1 MNKEILLIIDTVSNE
16 KNVDKEIIIDAMEH
30 ALASAVKKKYK
41 LDNKT
46 QDEIDV
52 EVTINQDDGS
62 YKTLRRWEVVDEML
76 VDDEYEMKMLLDL
89 AKEKDPKIEVGDFI
103 TEEIESVE
111 FGRIVAQT
119 AKQNIVSRLKAA
131 ERNRLADLYSPK
143 IGELLFG
150 IVRRV
155 DKNNI
160 FLDLSSNESGSIS
173 DEAMILKDNLIPREI
188 IKPGDRIRGYLM
200 DVQSESRG
208 PQLYISRKCSEFL
221 IELFR
226 LEVPEVGQGIIEILG
241 ASRDPGVRAK
251 IAVKSNDPKL
261 DAIGACVGMRGSRV
275 QSVSNEL
282 AGERIDI
289 IPWDEDPAKFVINA
303 MSPAEVLSIVVD
315 ETNKTMDI
323 AVAEE
328 QLSQAIGRGG
338 QNVRLASELTGWNL
352 NVMSKDEADDKN
364 MKEEEETAAKFQKN
378 LNVDNDV
385 AKILAEEGFTSIDEI
400 ALCEIDELEDINGFD
415 KELVIEL
422 RKRAIDEYEKQQK
435 EIDDKNSLTNL
446 DDLTDDQVTLLRNSD
461 ILTIDDIADLS
472 IDELLDIIDISNE
485 TAGKVI
491 MQARESWFDE
501 ENDGQR

>member
-16 KNVDKEIIIDAMEH
+16 KNVDREIIIDAMEF

-52 EVTINQDDGS
+52 DVIINQDDGS
-62 YKTLRRWEVVDEML
+62 YKTFRKWEVVDEISI
-76 VDDEYEMKMLLDL
+76 DDEYEMKMLIDL
-89 AKEKDPKIEVGDFI
+89 AREKDPDIEVGNFI

-131 ERNRLADLYSPK
+131 ERNRIVDLYTPK

-155 DKNNI
+155 DKNNV
-160 FLDLSSNESGSIS
+160 FLDLSTNESGSVS

-188 IKPGDRIRGYLM
+188 IKPGDRIRGFLM

-208 PQLYISRKCSEFL
+208 PQLYISRKCPEFL

-241 ASRDPGVRAK
+241 ASRDPGIRAK

-315 ETNKTMDI
+315 ETSKTMDI

-352 NVMSKDEADDKN
+352 NVMSKEEADDKN
-364 MKEEEETAAKFQKN
+364 MREEEETAAEFQQS

-385 AKILAEEGFTSIDEI
+385 AKILAEEGFSSIDEI
-400 ALCEIDELEDINGFD
+400 ALCELEELEEINGFD
-415 KELVIEL
+415 KDLVIEL
-422 RKRAIDEYEKQQK
+422 RKRAIDAYDKQQK
-435 EIDDKNSLTNL
+435 ELDNKNSLTNL
-446 DDLTDDQVTLLRNSD
+446 NDLNDDHIALLKNND
-461 ILTIDDIADLS
+461 ILTINDIADLS
-472 IDELLDIIDISNE
+472 IDELLDIIEISSE
-485 TAGKVI
+485 TAGKII
-491 MQARESWFDE
+491 MQARESWFEE
-501 ENDGQR
+501 END